1 MIEIKSS
8 ASLQEAL
15 LFTCLE
21 GREGSEGGVQPRSG
35 GDRDRD
41 RDAPGGAVAGSWW
54 AGRYSRRGLPLRG
67 RGAYGPVLTHG
78 PRVVA
83 AEAAGAEALVG
94 VLKIIKNAS
103 YNKTRE
109 SPWWAMEKRP
119 PLWWLCHH
127 LSPCSG
133 GTMGAVHLCY
143 LTLRGNIEGL
153 YSPPE

>member
-1 MIEIKSS
+1 MASIGPSS
-8 ASLQEAL
+8 LGAKG
-15 LFTCLE
+15 C
-21 GREGSEGGVQPRSG
+21 V
-35 GDRDRD
+35 
-41 RDAPGGAVAGSWW
+41 AVAQGAKAVVWRLLKMKGRQYDKTHLVSWW
-54 AGRYSRRGLPLRG
+54 VGRYSRRGLPLRG

-119 PLWWLCHH
+119 PFGGCATTFPLVQ
-127 LSPCSG
+127 G

-143 LTLRGNIEGL
+143 LTLRENIEGL

>member
-1 MIEIKSS
+1 M
-8 ASLQEAL
+8 
-15 LFTCLE
+15 TCPE
-21 GREGSEGGVQPRSG
+21 GREGSEGACSR
-35 GDRDRD
+35 
-41 RDAPGGAVAGSWW
+41 GAAGIGAGIGMRLAAQWLVAGGLVGIPEG
-54 AGRYSRRGLPLRG
+54 ACRYAAEG
-67 RGAYGPVLTHG
+67 HM
-78 PRVVA
+78 A
-83 AEAAGAEALVG
+83 AEAVGAEALVG

-119 PLWWLCHH
+119 PPWWLRHH

-143 LTLRGNIEGL
+143 LTLRENIEGL

>member
-15 LFTCLE
+15 LFLTCPE

-35 GDRDRD
+35 GDRGRD

-94 VLKIIKNAS
+94 VLKIIKNVS

-119 PLWWLCHH
+119 PLVAAPPPFPLFRGHYGCCAFVLLDSAGKHRGVIF
-127 LSPCSG
+127 SP
-133 GTMGAVHLCY
+133 
-143 LTLRGNIEGL
+143 
-153 YSPPE
+153 